1 MLFRL
6 ADRLRAHV
14 DGQNAFP
21 SWEVEMAC
29 IESFALHMRVLSE
42 FIWGDPHPKRFP
54 DDARAV
60 DFFPA
65 GHWEKLRD
73 RVQRSQLEGL
83 ADRAGHEIAHLSY
96 KRTHTPA
103 ASRDWKF
110 DLIAGVIGRAFRL
123 FLENVSSSHVVSDF
137 EERLRSTWPEYLNF
151 PVAVSF
157 PPDQNPRSVATT
169 TFQGLAHPA
178 SFENLL

>member
-14 DGQNAFP
+14 DGQKAFQ
-21 SWEVEMAC
+21 SWEVEMGC

-42 FIWGDPHPKRFP
+42 FIWGDPNPKRFP
-54 DDARAV
+54 EDARAA

-65 GHWEKLRD
+65 GQWEELRG
-73 RVQRSQLEGL
+73 RVQRSQLKGL

-96 KRTHTPA
+96 KRTQTPA

-110 DLIAGVIGRAFRL
+110 DLMAAVIGRAFRL
-123 FLENVSSSHVVSDF
+123 FLENVSPNHVIDDF
-137 EERLRSTWPEYLNF
+137 EERVRSTWPEYLNF
-151 PVAVSF
+151 PVAVGF

-169 TFQGLAHPA
+169 RLPGPVDPA
-178 SFENLL
+178 SFEELL